1 MKPPRGGLSKK
12 WPSPGNI
19 QIHNMYFYKMA
30 YTRKKNLPKSMLHN
44 RGERQEKTLK
54 VHCVGV

>member
-1 MKPPRGGLSKK
+1 MLHTDEIRWGKQKRAKM
-12 WPSPGNI
+12 
-19 QIHNMYFYKMA
+19 HDMYFYKMA